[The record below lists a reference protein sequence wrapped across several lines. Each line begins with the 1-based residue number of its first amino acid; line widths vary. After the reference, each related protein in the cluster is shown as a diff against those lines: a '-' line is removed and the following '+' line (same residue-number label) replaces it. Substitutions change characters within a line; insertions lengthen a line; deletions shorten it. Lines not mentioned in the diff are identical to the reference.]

1 MPGRSDDK
9 LSAELPNR
17 PQERTSIANELVNAI
32 EGNQFCLHYQ
42 PIADLQSGEII
53 SMEALVR
60 WMHPVRGLLPPN
72 QFIALAEELAIINKL
87 GAWVIRQVCL
97 DIRSWRGQGTPV
109 PRIAINVS
117 PKQFQDPQFTK
128 NLLNTLS
135 ELDVLPNAITL
146 EITENLLMQHSD
158 EMEITIRD
166 LKARGFYLSMDDFG
180 TGYSALQYLKHYPF
194 DYVKIDQS
202 FIKNIMESPG
212 DVAIANAV
220 IAMSHSMGIKV
231 VAEGVETE
239 AQCQYLSQ
247 NMCDHIQGYYLSQP
261 MPAQQAIEY
270 IAKKFKLPDHLLRM
284 TKASQTLLLVDDEPN
299 ILSALKRLFRQ
310 DGYQILIANGGAE
323 GLEVLKEHHV
333 DVIVSDQ
340 RMPSMTGVEFLRH
353 AKAKY
358 PDTMRIVLS
367 GYTELQSITDAINEG
382 SIYKFLTKPWDDVQL
397 RNQIMEAFTQKEM
410 SDENRKLG
418 LKIQTANQELA
429 AANRQLAEILQMKE
443 KQLVR
448 DETSLDIAREALQHI
463 PIPMLGIDE
472 DGMIAFANLASE
484 KLLFQNTEILGVHID
499 EILPCFNQISA
510 QTKEGCNFSLN
521 IPDFN
526 YLANWR
532 TMGISSK
539 SRGKIVTF
547 FGEQ

>member
-1 MPGRSDDK
+1 
-9 LSAELPNR
+9 
-17 PQERTSIANELVNAI
+17 
-32 EGNQFCLHYQ
+32 
-42 PIADLQSGEII
+42 
-53 SMEALVR
+53 
-60 WMHPVRGLLPPN
+60 
-72 QFIALAEELAIINKL
+72 
-87 GAWVIRQVCL
+87 
-97 DIRSWRGQGTPV
+97 
-109 PRIAINVS
+109 
-117 PKQFQDPQFTK
+117 
-128 NLLNTLS
+128 
-135 ELDVLPNAITL
+135 
-146 EITENLLMQHSD
+146 
-158 EMEITIRD
+158 
-166 LKARGFYLSMDDFG
+166 
-180 TGYSALQYLKHYPF
+180 
-194 DYVKIDQS
+194 
-202 FIKNIMESPG
+202 
-212 DVAIANAV
+212 
-220 IAMSHSMGIKV
+220 
-231 VAEGVETE
+231 
-239 AQCQYLSQ
+239 
-247 NMCDHIQGYYLSQP
+247 
-261 MPAQQAIEY
+261 
-270 IAKKFKLPDHLLRM
+270 
-284 TKASQTLLLVDDEPN
+284 
-299 ILSALKRLFRQ
+299 
-310 DGYQILIANGGAE
+310 
-323 GLEVLKEHHV
+323 
-333 DVIVSDQ
+333 
-340 RMPSMTGVEFLRH
+340 MPSMTGVEFLRH